1 MPRLKHSQYRF
12 RHADLLHPH
21 PVLCTTALEAV
32 PSRGPG
38 EVEVVSRVLVGC
50 VRRGAGGK
58 RVSRVQQVFCFRLV
72 CLDERNNNNKNTRD

>member
-32 PSRGPG
+32 VPPAVAWTWRG
-38 EVEVVSRVLVGC
+38 
-50 VRRGAGGK
+50 RGRFPRIGGLCEEGRGGK
-58 RVSRVQQVFCFRLV
+58 KGLEGTASFL
-72 CLDERNNNNKNTRD
+72 LSAGLS